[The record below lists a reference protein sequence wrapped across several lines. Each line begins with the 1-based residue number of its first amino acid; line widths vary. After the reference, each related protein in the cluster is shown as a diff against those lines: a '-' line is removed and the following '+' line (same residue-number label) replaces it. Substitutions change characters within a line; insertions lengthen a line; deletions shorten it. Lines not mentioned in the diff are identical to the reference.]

1 MTYPVYDLLIIGGG
15 INGVSIARDA
25 AGRGLSV
32 LLVEQDDLASHTS
45 SASSKLAHGGLRY
58 LARGDVRLVRESL
71 QERTHLLA
79 NAPHICRPL
88 RFILPTDLLPQ
99 PRLMLKAGLWL
110 YDHLGGKTGLPPSGT
125 VDLARGVEGRALK
138 SGYQHAFSYMDGW
151 VEDMR
156 LVVLTAMDAR
166 SRGATIRTRTRFT
179 AAAPVAEGWQVHLA
193 DTHSFGQTATEEV
206 RARCLINTAGP
217 WVGEVHR
224 QLNATAPTP
233 VKLVRGSH
241 IVVPRLYEG
250 NWAYILP
257 GDDGRVVFALPFETD
272 FTLIGTTDVEVS
284 QPEARPTCSAA
295 ERDYLL
301 NRAGGYFRQRLDP
314 SAIIHSY
321 AGLRA
326 LYDNGKGKAQDI
338 TRDYKFVRQEDPA
351 PALHVY
357 GGKITTARRL
367 AERALDEIAPFFP
380 ELASSPVRAG
390 WTATTPLLGGDLR
403 GDLGGDLGGNT
414 LDGYMQHCQTLWP
427 WLDQA
432 LLQRWV
438 YQFGSQI
445 EAMLDGVSSKA
456 GLGAQVLPQLYEIE
470 IDWLM
475 RHEFAKTAEDIVW
488 RRTRLGLRLT
498 HQQIEDLAERL

>member
-1 MTYPVYDLLIIGGG
+1 MTYSLYDLLIIGGG

-71 QERTHLLA
+71 QERKRLLA

-88 RFILPTDLLPQ
+88 RFVLPTRLLHQ
-99 PRLMLKAGLWL
+99 PRFVVGAGLWI
-110 YDHLGGKTGLPPSGT
+110 YDHLGGATGLPSSAAL
-125 VDLARGVEGRALK
+125 DLSRGVEGRALK
-138 SGYQHAFSYMDGW
+138 SDYQHGFSFMDGW

-156 LVVLTAMDAR
+156 LVVLTAVAAR
-166 SRGATIRTRTRFT
+166 RSGATIRTRTRFSSAT
-179 AAAPVAEGWQVHLA
+179 PMADGWQVYLT
-193 DTHSFGQTATEEV
+193 DTRGTGQTATEEV
-206 RARCLINTAGP
+206 HARCIINTAGP

-241 IVVPRLYEG
+241 IIVPRLYEG
-250 NWAYILP
+250 NWAYVLP
-257 GDDGRVVFALPFETD
+257 GDDGRVVFALPFESD

-284 QPEARPTCSAA
+284 QPETQPVCSLA

-314 SAIIHSY
+314 STIVHSY

-326 LYDNGKGKAQDI
+326 LYDNGKGKAQDL
-338 TRDYKFVRQEDPA
+338 TRDYKFIRQEGPA

-357 GGKITTARRL
+357 GGKITTARCL

-390 WTATTPLLGGDLR
+390 WTKTALLP
-403 GDLGGDLGGNT
+403 GGDLGGT
-414 LDGYMQHCQTLWP
+414 LDDFMQHCQIRWP

-432 LLQRWV
+432 LLQRYV
-438 YQFGSQI
+438 FQFGSQI
-445 EAMLDGVSSKA
+445 NGLLDGTTSKA

-475 RHEFAKTAEDIVW
+475 KQEFAQTAEDIVW
-488 RRTRLGLRLT
+488 RRTRLGLRLVP
-498 HQQIEDLAERL
+498 QQIEDLAERL